1 MGCMPFVW
9 YFAVLGVNTP
19 FKFAVFVRE
28 GAAPLPCIKG
38 DRDSDRPWGQISQ
51 NQSKNDKKGKIVQR
65 SQLCDHL
72 VGRRDTMNAES
83 NETLPVS
90 EKYMLTIKEAAAYF
104 NIGILVNDAVTREA
118 ITKDQMRKFLKF
130 VHDDVVYCK
139 YYEVVYIL
147 FHTGMRIS
155 EFCGLTLEDIDL
167 ENRTINIDHQLQRT
181 SDMRYIIETTKTD
194 AGTRVLPITEDVAQM
209 FQAIIEDRNAPK
221 VEKSIDGYSGFL
233 FYDDNGMPLV
243 AMHWQHRFNHMVGR
257 YNDIY
262 RVQLPNI
269 TPHVCRHTYCS
280 NMAKSRMNPKTL
292 QYLMGHSDISVTMN
306 VYTHIGFDDA
316 EEELKRMEEFRKA
329 QAEVEQ
335 KKEKPMS
342 QKMFKVI

>member
-1 MGCMPFVW
+1 MYTTGDKLLNVMKEEEIGIAELARISGVPERTILDIMAGVKEPE
-9 YFAVLGVNTP
+9 LGV
-19 FKFAVFVRE
+19 
-28 GAAPLPCIKG
+28 
-38 DRDSDRPWGQISQ
+38 
-51 NQSKNDKKGKIVQR
+51 
-65 SQLCDHL
+65 
-72 VGRRDTMNAES
+72 
-83 NETLPVS
+83 
-90 EKYMLTIKEAAAYF
+90 
-104 NIGILVNDAVTREA
+104 
-118 ITKDQMRKFLKF
+118 
-130 VHDDVVYCK
+130 
-139 YYEVVYIL
+139 
-147 FHTGMRIS
+147 
-155 EFCGLTLEDIDL
+155 
-167 ENRTINIDHQLQRT
+167 
-181 SDMRYIIETTKTD
+181 IIETTKTD

-221 VEKSIDGYSGFL
+221 VEKAIDGYSGFL

-262 RVQLPNI
+262 RVQMPNI

-280 NMAKSRMNPKTL
+280 NMAKSGMNPKTL

-342 QKMFKVI
+342 QKMFKVV